1 MKTTSGG
8 TRFFQIHEPEPMNT
22 QNRFSAA
29 GTIPRGFALVV
40 TLSLMILLT
49 IVAVGLLSLSTISLR
64 ASSQESEMQ
73 LARNSAKLGLML
85 AINQLQMHAGPDQR
99 ITAPAEQIPKE
110 PDGMEPLAPIPRQKW
125 TASYDA
131 WAATS
136 TTRPTSPNFRQWLVS
151 GIPENLANLG
161 FLNDNSG
168 NKVEIVGQGTVG
180 TSDPADRVEVPL
192 IEQSLGARGKSRLGW
207 WVGDEGIKAYV
218 PSEPTPAGGGS
229 SDRRLAL
236 QAAPRYGL
244 EVMGRGTDKAFADY
258 DHESPDNRKLISW
271 NQTAF
276 AATPAKR
283 QPLFHHLST
292 QNRGL
297 VTNVRAGGFRKD
309 LSIALQAPE
318 NAIPRTALYSV
329 GGRAGINLAELW
341 THHNLW
347 SQLRSNLGGNYSTGG
362 AVPASAETLQAAS
375 TQAAFTA
382 DRFSFQKQPAF
393 VRFQTILS
401 FSSTPVTNPSTGLV
415 TYSLG
420 IVMDPV
426 VTLWNPLDVPISMRG
441 SWNSV
446 KYWPIPYDIIV
457 SANGVE
463 HRVPYNFIVGRD
475 GVPQNLTMRTGT
487 DNLVLK
493 PGEVMVFSQ
502 GSSTPTTYS
511 AGQFQTISSKKGFNF
526 GGGMFYEYK
535 NNEGVRPNGPQKPPL
550 ITGQANT
557 AFTYRVEPNNR
568 SATGSQ
574 QWALNTHGIYYKEDR
589 VHTARPRPDDSPG
602 SSNETVFIGDC
613 SIDSRGGQPYDS
625 GGAKPDNLRIRA
637 SAPAYRDFFD
647 RIGGGTQIRLNEI
660 NTASGN
666 KRPFMIFTFAVK
678 TEGGA
683 ENPGRY
689 FARYN
694 PRAGATDFFDIKQ
707 NELRTL
713 PFEIQ
718 TRRLSSWLDPLI
730 DVSKD
735 GNGYFGG
742 GWTSE
747 DGAQTFISHSVPRQA
762 PVSLAAFQ
770 HAMANGFMADANGR
784 LNTRRFLL
792 PQISHA
798 IGNSLAPSVIPAEAT
813 EGELGG
819 PRPLADHSYL
829 ANQALWDDWFLS
841 GISPQTSKG
850 FSASRNQRTVALDF
864 LKNSKPLPVR
874 QFKPSLNGQDAETAV
889 GKWFNG
895 SAIRPGA
902 EALTASQLTVEGMF
916 NVNSASTEAWKAL
929 LSALRGREL
938 LTQNPNGTDASL
950 STGNT
955 TAVASLH
962 SPLNLEVTTNQ
973 LDDRTSPAQ
982 WAGVRT
988 LDDGEIEE
996 LAVAIV
1002 REVRKRGPFLS
1013 LADFINRRPGSNKE
1027 LALSGAIQSALDSN
1041 SVSIN
1046 QAFRSGE
1053 RAATGNPQ
1061 GLAFTEAETG
1071 AAAYG
1076 IPGYVKQADILTPIA
1091 PLLSVR
1097 SDTFVIRAYGE
1108 KLDAGGRVT
1117 ARAWCE
1123 ATLQRGAGFVDPSD
1137 EITMLPAQLNKTNQ
1151 SFGRR
1156 FDMVSFRWLSPSE
1169 V

>member
-1 MKTTSGG
+1 
-8 TRFFQIHEPEPMNT
+8 MNT
-22 QNRFSAA
+22 LKRSFTQ
-29 GTIPRGFALVV
+29 GTVHRGFALVV

-49 IVAVGLLSLSTISLR
+49 VVAVGLLSLATISLR
-64 ASSQESEMQ
+64 TSSQESEMQ
-73 LARNSAKLGLML
+73 VARDSAKLALML

-99 ITAPAEQIPKE
+99 ITAAAEQIPKSA
-110 PDGMEPLAPIPRQKW
+110 DGEEPLAPEPRRKW
-125 TASYDA
+125 TACYDA

-136 TTRPTSPNFRQWLVS
+136 TTRPTDPPFRQWLVS
-151 GIPENLANLG
+151 GSPQDLDNLD
-161 FLNDNSG
+161 FLSQSGG
-168 NKVEIVGQGTVG
+168 NKVELVGVGTVG
-180 TSDPADRVEVPL
+180 HSDPADRVEVPL
-192 IEQSLGARGKSRLGW
+192 IEQSLGTRGKSRLGW
-207 WVGDEGIKAYV
+207 WVGDEGIKAYA

-236 QAAPRYGL
+236 QAAPRFGL
-244 EVMGRGTDKAFADY
+244 EVMGRDEAKAFADF
-258 DHESPDNRKLISW
+258 DHESADNRKLISW

-276 AATPAKR
+276 SAAPAKR

-309 LSIALQAPE
+309 LSITLQAPE
-318 NAIPRTALYSV
+318 NAVPRTALYSV
-329 GGRAGINLAELW
+329 GGRDGINFAELW
-341 THHNLW
+341 TYHNLW
-347 SQLRSNLGGNYSTGG
+347 TQLKTNLGGTYSTGG
-362 AVPASAETLQAAS
+362 AVPATAETLQAAS
-375 TQAAFTA
+375 SLAAFSA
-382 DRFSFQKQPAF
+382 DRYSFQKQPAY

-401 FSSTPVTNPSTGLV
+401 FSSIPVPNSSNYT
-415 TYSLG
+415 LG

-426 VTLWNPLDVPISMRG
+426 LTLWNPLDVPISMKG
-441 SWNSV
+441 SWNSI
-446 KYWPIPYDIIV
+446 KYWPIPYDIVV
-457 SANGVE
+457 SVNGVE
-463 HRVPYNFIVGRD
+463 HRVPYRFIVGRD
-475 GVPQNLTMRTGT
+475 GVPQPLSIRTGT
-487 DNLVLK
+487 DNLVMK

-502 GSSTPTTYS
+502 GSNTPTTYS
-511 AGQFQTISSKKGFNF
+511 AGRSSWINGKKGFNF

-550 ITGQANT
+550 ITGPGT
-557 AFTYRVEPNNR
+557 TSFTYRVEPNAR
-568 SATGSQ
+568 GSDGSQ
-574 QWALNTHGIYYKEDR
+574 RWALTHHGVYYKEDR
-589 VHTARPRPDDSPG
+589 VHNSRPMPDDAPG
-602 SSNETVFIGDC
+602 RSNETLLLGTYT
-613 SIDSRGGQPYDS
+613 IDSRGGQPYDA
-625 GGAKPDNLRIRA
+625 GAPKPNDLRIRA
-637 SAPAYRDFFD
+637 NDPAHLAFFD
-647 RIGGGTQIRLNEI
+647 RIGGGSQIRLNEI

-683 ENPGRY
+683 ENPGR
-689 FARYN
+689 FVARYN
-694 PRAGATDFFDIKQ
+694 PRTMANDFFDIQQ
-707 NELRTL
+707 NELRTM
-713 PFEIQ
+713 PFEIY

-747 DGAQTFISHSVPRQA
+747 DGAQTVISHSVPRQA
-762 PVSLAAFQ
+762 PISLATFQ
-770 HAMANGFMADANGR
+770 HALANGFVANASGR
-784 LNTRRFLL
+784 LNTGRFLL

-798 IGNSLAPSVIPAEAT
+798 IGNSLAPSVIAAEET
-813 EGELGG
+813 EGVLGG

-841 GISPQTSKG
+841 GISPQTSQG
-850 FSASRNQRTVALDF
+850 FSASRDQRTVALDF

-874 QFKPSLNGQDAETAV
+874 QFKPSLTGEDAETAV

-895 SAIRPGA
+895 SAIRAGA

-916 NVNSASTEAWKAL
+916 NVNSVSTEAWKAL
-929 LSALRGREL
+929 LSALRGREI
-938 LTQNPNGTDASL
+938 LTQNPDGTEATL
-950 STGNT
+950 SAGNATG
-955 TAVASLH
+955 VASLH
-962 SPLNLEVTTNQ
+962 SPLNLEVKANQ
-973 LDDRTSPAQ
+973 LDDRTSRAQ
-982 WAGVRT
+982 WAGVRS
-988 LDDGEIEE
+988 LDDKEIEE
-996 LAVAIV
+996 LAGAIV
-1002 REVRKRGPFLS
+1002 IEVRKRGPFLS

-1027 LALSGAIQSALDSN
+1027 LALSGAIQSALDSK

-1053 RAATGNPQ
+1053 RAANGNPE
-1061 GLAFTEAETG
+1061 GLAFAEAETG

-1091 PLLSVR
+1091 PLLSAR
-1097 SDTFVIRAYGE
+1097 SDTFIIRAYGE

-1123 ATLQRGAGFVDPSD
+1123 ATLQRSAGFVDPSD
-1137 EITMLPAQLNKTNQ
+1137 ELTKLPTALNQSNQ

-1156 FDMVSFRWLSPSE
+1156 FDVVSFRWLNPSE